1 MARLRNRP
9 QVNYSEDVYQAN
21 EFTERVATQPRV
33 PPPPQPVMS
42 VQLPAQQPIFQ
53 APPPAQSIPQIAPRP
68 QISVHTKFPV
78 ARIKRIMQLDEDI
91 GKVAQAAPT
100 AVAKALELFMVD
112 LVAKGAA
119 NAKEQN
125 SKRVTA
131 THLKSALLADPQYDF
146 LNEICENVPDENVKK
161 SRGKSEAKSESD
173 DEDIA
178 AAAPKKKRGG
188 KRKKA
193 GDESD

>member
-1 MARLRNRP
+1 MQSQPISQQPDAP
-9 QVNYSEDVYQAN
+9 APSSSEAV
-21 EFTERVATQPRV
+21 
-33 PPPPQPVMS
+33 PQPTKRIKVD
-42 VQLPAQQPIFQ
+42 IN
-53 APPPAQSIPQIAPRP
+53 
-68 QISVHTKFPV
+68 TKFPV
-78 ARIKRIMQLDEDI
+78 ARIKRIMQTDEDI

-119 NAKEQN
+119 NAKAQN

-131 THLKSALLADPQYDF
+131 THLKNALLADPQYDF
-146 LNEICENVPDENVKK
+146 LNEICESVPDESLKK

-173 DEDIA
+173 DDDIA

-188 KRKKA
+188 KRKKG
-193 GDESD
+193 GDDSD

>member
-1 MARLRNRP
+1 MAKLRNRP
-9 QVNYSEDVYQAN
+9 QVNYSDDAYQAN
-21 EFTERVATQPRV
+21 EFSERVTSQPRI
-33 PPPPQPVMS
+33 PPPPQPVMQTQIQPPHFAS
-42 VQLPAQQPIFQ
+42 QAPQPIQ
-53 APPPAQSIPQIAPRP
+53 PMTQVTPRP
-68 QISVHTKFPV
+68 QINVHTKFPV
-78 ARIKRIMQLDEDI
+78 ARIKRIMQTDEDI

-119 NAKEQN
+119 NAKDQS

-131 THLKSALLADPQYDF
+131 THLKNALLADPQYDF
-146 LNEICENVPDENVKK
+146 LNEICENVPDESVKK

-188 KRKKA
+188 KRKKG